1 MKTTEKRNW
10 FVYVEEIIGTK
21 RTLIASGLTQLEAQE
36 LYEECSRNCERNS
49 PNEYA
54 SYDYTESDAGSFIAK
69 KLGII

>member
-36 LYEECSRNCERNS
+36 LHEEYSRNCERNG

-54 SYDYTESDAGSFIAK
+54 SYDYTGSDAGSFIAK